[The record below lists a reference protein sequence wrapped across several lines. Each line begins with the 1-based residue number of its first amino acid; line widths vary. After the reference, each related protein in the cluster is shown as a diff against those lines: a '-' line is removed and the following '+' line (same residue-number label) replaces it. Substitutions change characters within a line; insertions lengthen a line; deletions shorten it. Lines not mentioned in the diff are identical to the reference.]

1 VFRLFATG
9 FSVKRELS
17 DAVKEA
23 VSKSY
28 GKINEKV

>member
-23 VSKSY
+23 VSKAM
-28 GKINEKV
+28 EK